1 LVEPLPY
8 FSEMAED
15 FLEGIESI
23 VFVGS
28 KPPVSFFAYPDKKSY
43 LSPENSKLV
52 QLATFEQDGKKALES
67 LCEMLKA
74 NEISKEFL
82 PSPTSSAPLNGELNP
97 AHVGLLIGELL
108 PEEAIVSDEAATS
121 GFAIYPNTW
130 NSKPHDWLSLTGGS
144 IGQGLPLATGAAI
157 ACPDRPVICLHGD
170 GGAMYTI
177 QSLWTQA
184 RENLNVTNIIFSN
197 RAYEILKIELDRV
210 GALKTGPRAQSLFSL
225 ENPEINWTSLAK
237 SMGVKAKTTL
247 TVQDFR
253 NEFSVAVKEPGP
265 ALIEVRL

>member
-1 LVEPLPY
+1 
-8 FSEMAED
+8 MAED
-15 FLEGIESI
+15 FLKGIESI

-52 QLATFEQDGKKALES
+52 QLATFEQDGRKALES
-67 LCEMLKA
+67 LREMLNA
-74 NEISKEFL
+74 NEISEEFL
-82 PSPTSSAPLNGELNP
+82 PSPTNPAPLNGELNA
-97 AHVGLLIGELL
+97 AHVGSLIGELL

-121 GFAIYPNTW
+121 GFAVYPNTW

-157 ACPDRPVICLHGD
+157 ACPDRPVVCLHGD

-184 RENLNVTNIIFSN
+184 RESLNVTNIIFSN
-197 RAYEILKIELDRV
+197 RAYAILKVELERV
-210 GALKTGPRAQSLFSL
+210 GALQTGARAQSLFSL
-225 ENPEINWTSLAK
+225 ENPDINWTSLGK
-237 SMGVKAKTTL
+237 SLGVESFTTL
-247 TVQDFR
+247 TVEDFR
-253 NEFSVAVKEPGP
+253 KVFSTAVKEPGP
-265 ALIEVRL
+265 SLIEVRI